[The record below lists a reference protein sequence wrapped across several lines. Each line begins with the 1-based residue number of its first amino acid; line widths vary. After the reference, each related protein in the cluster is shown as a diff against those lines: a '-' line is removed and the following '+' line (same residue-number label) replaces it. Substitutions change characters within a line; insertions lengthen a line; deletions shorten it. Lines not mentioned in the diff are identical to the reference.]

1 MAKFCTNCGAKLES
15 GKRKCVSCGK
25 EITTVINEAGKDD
38 TNFKSDTTPMYR
50 NNKSKIPLKEI
61 KKSVNNKSK
70 IAAGLLGV
78 FLGVFGVHN
87 FYLGYTS
94 KATTQ
99 LILGTAGALLC
110 GIGPV
115 ISSIWGFVEGILIL
129 TGSINKDAEGNDLTD

>member
-25 EITTVINEAGKDD
+25 EVTTVINESGQDD
-38 TNFKSDTTPMYR
+38 TNFRNDTQPVYK
-50 NNKSKIPLKEI
+50 NA
-61 KKSVNNKSK
+61 KSK
-70 IAAGLLGV
+70 IAAGLLAI
-78 FLGVFGVHN
+78 FLGGFGVHN

-94 KATTQ
+94 KATAQ

-115 ISSIWGFVEGILIL
+115 VSSIWGFVEGILIL
-129 TGSINKDAEGNDLTD
+129 TGNINKDSEGNDLID

>member
-25 EITTVINEAGKDD
+25 EVTTVINESGQDD
-38 TNFKSDTTPMYR
+38 TNFRNDTQPVYK
-50 NNKSKIPLKEI
+50 NA
-61 KKSVNNKSK
+61 KSK
-70 IAAGLLGV
+70 IAAGLLAI

-94 KATTQ
+94 KATAQ

-115 ISSIWGFVEGILIL
+115 VSSIWGFVEGILIL
-129 TGSINKDAEGNDLTD
+129 TGNINKDSEGNDLID